1 MPTVGK
7 VGVVMA
13 VLVAATVAVPGSAR
27 AEDVDAIMKRGTDL
41 RRQGRDQ
48 EALAEFRRAAAIEE
62 TPRVLAQIGL
72 AEQALGIW
80 VDAEVHLG
88 KALAAA
94 DNPWI
99 RKNRTI
105 LGDALDVIKAH
116 LGTVEVWGSPDG
128 AEVVIEGRTVGHLP
142 SVDGVRVASEEVS
155 LEVRAPGHATVT
167 RTLHVKLNGLVRE
180 RVELRALPPPAPV
193 AEAAAAGPEPEAATR
208 ATRAAPRAA
217 SDRAAASDADVGVGA
232 AAAGSAPRRPAP
244 PPLALEAGVG
254 PRLVSRDLSW
264 NKDVKNAL
272 DSFSQSR
279 TALGFQLAWY
289 PAAHFTSSWPVALGL
304 AASGEYL
311 PGGAVSVGGNQYSA
325 LASDYWACLR
335 LRFPSRFVDP
345 MLSVGLGQHAFQLR
359 DGPTTNRADL
369 ALPDVRYTYLRL
381 AADVR
386 VRLPASVSLLG
397 GFAYRAVTDGGTNG
411 YEVQSSAYFERLTVT
426 ALEASGGVG
435 YRFLGLF
442 EARLG
447 FDLRRYGLD
456 THPRTGDNLIVSGAL
471 DQYVAFWLNLAVLV
485 DGVQS
490 GS

>member
-1 MPTVGK
+1 MPTVGSVG
-7 VGVVMA
+7 VGVVVA
-13 VLVAATVAVPGSAR
+13 LLVAVAGRAR

-48 EALAEFRRAAAIEE
+48 EALVEFRRAAAIEE

-80 VDAEVHLG
+80 VDAEAHLG

-105 LGDALDVIKAH
+105 LGDALEVIKAH
-116 LGTVEVWGSPDG
+116 VGTVEVWGSPDG
-128 AEVVIEGRTVGHLP
+128 AEVVIDGRTVGHLP
-142 SVDGVRVASEEVS
+142 SVDSVRVAAEEVS

-167 RTLHVKLNGLVRE
+167 RTLHVKLGGLVRE
-180 RVELRALPPPAPV
+180 RVELRTLPPPAPAPV
-193 AEAAAAGPEPEAATR
+193 AAAGAAEAPEPEAATR
-208 ATRAAPRAA
+208 ATRAAPRTPANRDA
-217 SDRAAASDADVGVGA
+217 DAGADLGAAAS
-232 AAAGSAPRRPAP
+232 GSAPARPLP

-254 PRLVSRDLSW
+254 PRIVSRDLSW
-264 NKDVKNAL
+264 SKDVYNNL
-272 DSFSQSR
+272 DKFSQSR
-279 TALGFQLAWY
+279 TAIGFQLAWY
-289 PAAHFTSSWPVALGL
+289 PAAHFTASWPVALGL

-311 PGGAVSVGGNQYSA
+311 PDGAATIGGNQYSTT
-325 LASDYWACLR
+325 ASDYWACLR

-345 MLSVGLGQHAFQLR
+345 MLSGGLGQHAFQVR
-359 DGPTTNRADL
+359 DGPTASRADL

-386 VRLPASVSLLG
+386 VRLPANVSLLA
-397 GFAYRAVTDGGTNG
+397 GFGYRAVSDGGTNG
-411 YEVQSSAYFERLTVT
+411 YEVQSSMYFERLTVT
-426 ALEASGGVG
+426 ALEASGAVA
-435 YRFLGLF
+435 YRFLGMF

-456 THPRTGDNLIVSGAL
+456 MHPRSTDLPFLVSGAL
-471 DQYVAFWLNLAVLV
+471 DQYLSFWLNVAVLV